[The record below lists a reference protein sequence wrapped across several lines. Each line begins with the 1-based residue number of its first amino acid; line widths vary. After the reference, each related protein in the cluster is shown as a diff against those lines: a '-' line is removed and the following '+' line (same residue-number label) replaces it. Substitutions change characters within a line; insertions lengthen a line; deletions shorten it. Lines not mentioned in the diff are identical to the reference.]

1 MKSIF
6 PFVFFLSMALICQGQ
21 EVKTASEHQIPGKG
35 KISKLQWLVGYWAG
49 TGLGG
54 ECEEVWMPAVDG
66 QMIGTFRFWKEGKL
80 VFSEFMHLIQEE
92 ESITLKLKH
101 FNPDLSG
108 WEEKEE
114 WTTFSLIEL
123 GEEKAWFEGLT
134 MERKGEKLLIS
145 VELGEKGVSRIE
157 KFSYSKKAL

>member
-35 KISKLQWLVGYWAG
+35 KISELQWLVGYWTG

-80 VFSEFMHLIQEE
+80 IFSEFMHLIQEE